1 MNWIYFSPH
10 IDDAALSCGG
20 LIFQQSQ
27 AGETVQIW
35 TLCAGDPPAGPLTP
49 FAELLHDRWKL
60 GREAAGQRR
69 LEDLDSCAR
78 LCAFPRHFPMP
89 DCIYRRSEVDGAP
102 LYPTEEAIFARL
114 HPEEESQVSL
124 LAARLALQL
133 PPEVQLVSPLAV
145 GNHVDHQFTR
155 RALERLGRP
164 LWYYPDF
171 PYAEKESGFFDD
183 LSQAGWRKQE
193 FPLSPAALEA
203 WGDAIAAHRSQM
215 STFWEDEAGMRS
227 ALQAYSETQGG
238 VRLWR
243 PPEKKRPGGVRV
255 QK

>member
-20 LIFQQSQ
+20 LIYQQSQ

-35 TLCAGDPPAGPLTP
+35 TICAGDPPAGPLTP
-49 FAELLHDRWKL
+49 FAELLHTRWKL
-60 GREAAGQRR
+60 GREAAAQRR

-78 LCAFPRHFPMP
+78 LCAFPRHFPLP
-89 DCIYRRSEVDGAP
+89 DCIYRRSELDGSP
-102 LYPTEEAIFARL
+102 LYPSEESIFAHL
-114 HPEEESQVSL
+114 HPEEESQISE

-133 PPEVQLVSPLAV
+133 PAEAQLVSPLAL
-145 GNHVDHQFTR
+145 GNHVDHQLTR

-164 LWYYPDF
+164 LWYYPDY
-171 PYAEKESGFFDD
+171 PYAEKEGSV
-183 LSQAGWRKQE
+183 LAELAQTGWRGQE

-203 WGDAIAAHRSQM
+203 WGDAILAHRSQV
-215 STFWEDEAGMRS
+215 STFWEDEAAMRQ
-227 ALQAYSETQGG
+227 ALEAYAETQGG

-243 PPEKKRPGGVRV
+243 APGKKRPGEI
-255 QK
+255 KS